1 MKTAEVAV
9 LVSILSA
16 VLALCSIIWNVTVF
30 VKSGPQVKASLS
42 MGTKGPGPDGVGEAT
57 MMISP
62 KTWAKFEAFR
72 SKADQRFFLI
82 ATNAG
87 RSAVWVDSI
96 GLCSST
102 ESASMS
108 VSVNRELGEK
118 DVGFGPDLPFKLD
131 AGQTVRWDMPFSHA
145 GLLCRRDEVPESE
158 CIHGR
163 LTLGSGVTLDSKE
176 GCRVGLIR
184 EALGS

>member
-1 MKTAEVAV
+1 MKTAEVAL
-9 LVSILSA
+9 LVSIFSA

-42 MGTKGPGPDGVGEAT
+42 MGTKGPGPDGVGVET
-57 MMISP
+57 VMISV
-62 KTWAKFEAFR
+62 KAWARFEAFR
-72 SKADQRFFLI
+72 SRADQQFFLV

-87 RSAVWVDSI
+87 RAAVWVDSI

-102 ESASMS
+102 EFASM
-108 VSVNRELGEK
+108 SVNRELGEK
-118 DVGFGPDLPFKLD
+118 DVGFGPGLPFKLD
-131 AGQTVRWDMPFSHA
+131 AGQTVRWAMPLIHA
-145 GLLCRRDEVPESE
+145 GSLCSRDEVPDSE